1 MTQRQCTGSHFYFL
15 FIISVRAWVTDDTS
29 PLTSKQGEGT
39 DDRAESENTEV
50 LTTGGKMPVY
60 GITFVSRRSS
70 DIAPPG
76 GAGKMCSGR

>member
-1 MTQRQCTGSHFYFL
+1 MTQRQCSGSHFYFL
-15 FIISVRAWVTDDTS
+15 LIISVRAWVTDDTS

-70 DIAPPG
+70 DIAPSG